1 MNAVTRTTMQNAS
14 MMEVTVLVAEIVET
28 LSTYFDFI
36 ELSNLLF
43 QFVFLNG
50 QGMVNA
56 TGKITI

>member
-1 MNAVTRTTMQNAS
+1 